1 MTIVNV
7 GISYRTAPAATL
19 EKLAVLPGD
28 QQAALGH
35 LRALSGVDEVFLLST
50 CNRVEVYA
58 AAVGPAEEVARCV
71 TALLAD
77 RAELPADVVQRL
89 AGVRIDGAAAEH
101 LFAVVCGLDSMA
113 VGEEQIVAQVKAA
126 ARNAAAAGTTGSIL
140 TGLLD
145 SALRASKRAR
155 TETTIGT
162 SGVSL
167 VRAGLDAA
175 REHLGDLAGRD
186 AVVVGTGSVGKLA
199 VRLLHEA
206 GARLSIVSR
215 SPARAAELAA
225 TVWGRAVPADGLG
238 AAIAEADLLV
248 TAMGSPAP
256 IVRAGDVNTTGL
268 FVLDLGLPPDVEPAV
283 GRLPGVRHFNLA
295 ALGRQLADADV
306 PDQVPQ
312 VRAIVSAEVAF
323 YLARREQAAA
333 GPVITALHAHLRE
346 LADAELARLHE

>member
-1 MTIVNV
+1 
-7 GISYRTAPAATL
+7 
-19 EKLAVLPGD
+19 
-28 QQAALGH
+28 
-35 LRALSGVDEVFLLST
+35 
-50 CNRVEVYA
+50 
-58 AAVGPAEEVARCV
+58 
-71 TALLAD
+71 
-77 RAELPADVVQRL
+77 
-89 AGVRIDGAAAEH
+89 
-101 LFAVVCGLDSMA
+101 
-113 VGEEQIVAQVKAA
+113 
-126 ARNAAAAGTTGSIL
+126 AAAAGTTGSIL

-145 SALRASKRAR
+145 AALRTSKRAR

-175 REHLGDLAGRD
+175 REHLGDLAGRN

-215 SPARAAELAA
+215 SPTRAAELAA
-225 TVWGRAVPADGLG
+225 TVGGRAVPADGLG

-248 TAMGSPAP
+248 TAIGAPAP

-268 FVLDLGLPPDVEPAV
+268 FVLDLGLPPDVEPAA
-283 GRLPGVRHFNLA
+283 GQLPGVTLLDLA
-295 ALGRQLADADV
+295 ALGRHLADADV

-346 LADAELARLHE
+346 LADAELARLHERLPGLSETEWAETAATVQRILRKVLHRPTVRVKELTNSPDGPGYLVALRELFDLPASAATDLG